1 MTDTPNLA
9 IPHVAASQNQKEA
22 TINDALDRLDNA
34 VNAVTEIA
42 VTGTVNLTAEQ
53 FAAGGVVRLTG
64 TPGLAFTV
72 NVPATSRLF
81 ALQNQTDA
89 AATVQVTGGA
99 GESVEVAADA
109 ASILL
114 SDGADI
120 ALAAGGATGPT
131 GPEGPQGPAGT
142 GSASNWSTPFRGARA
157 KFTADKTG
165 LNLSVGV
172 VLSWDA
178 ADNDTDGFWSAG
190 APTRLTVPAGI
201 TKVRLHASV
210 RMTTGAAGGNQA
222 LYIQKNGSA
231 LYPGSGSISYPSA
244 FSTLDAATPTAVVD
258 VEEGDEFRVYYFV
271 SSQTNETLD
280 ADNTFF
286 SIEVVETA
294 DAVAPPEDVA
304 GFLAGVPGSSA
315 LLLRR
320 PVARALD
327 FPEDLT
333 GSVGAAGVAA
343 DAQADFDLRKNGVSF
358 GTMRF
363 AAAATT
369 ATFIAASATSFAAGD
384 VISVHAPASA
394 DATLADVGFALA
406 GTRAI

>member
-1 MTDTPNLA
+1 MTTPNLA
-9 IPHVAASQNQKEA
+9 IPHLAASQNQKEA
-22 TINDALDRLDNA
+22 TINDAFDRLDDA
-34 VNAVTEIA
+34 VNAVTAVA
-42 VTGTVNLTAEQ
+42 VTGTLTLTAEQ
-53 FAAGGVVRLTG
+53 LSGGGVVRLTG
-64 TPGLAFTV
+64 TPGSAFTV
-72 NVPATSRLF
+72 NLPATSRLF
-81 ALQNQTDA
+81 AVQNLTDA

-99 GESVEVAADA
+99 GDSVEVAAGA

-120 ALAAGGATGPT
+120 ALAAGGATGPA

-142 GSASNWSTPFRGARA
+142 GSTSNWSTPFRGARA
-157 KFTADKTG
+157 KFDADKTG

-172 VLSWDA
+172 ILSWDSV
-178 ADNDTDGFWSAG
+178 DGDTDGFWDAG
-190 APTRLTVPAGI
+190 APTLFTVPAGI

-210 RMTTGAAGGNQA
+210 RMTTGSAGGAQA
-222 LYIQKNGSA
+222 LYIHKNGSA
-231 LYPGSGSISYPSA
+231 LFPGSGSISYPSA
-244 FSTLDAATPTAVVD
+244 FSTLDTATTTAVVD
-258 VEEGDEFRVYYFV
+258 VEEGDEFRVFYFV
-271 SSQTNETLD
+271 SSQTNETL
-280 ADNTFF
+280 AANNTFF

-327 FPEDLT
+327 FPAGLT
-333 GSVGAAGVAA
+333 GSQGAASVAA
-343 DAQADFDLRKNGVSF
+343 TAQADFDLRKNGVSF

-363 AAAATT
+363 AAAADE

-406 GTRAI
+406 GARAI